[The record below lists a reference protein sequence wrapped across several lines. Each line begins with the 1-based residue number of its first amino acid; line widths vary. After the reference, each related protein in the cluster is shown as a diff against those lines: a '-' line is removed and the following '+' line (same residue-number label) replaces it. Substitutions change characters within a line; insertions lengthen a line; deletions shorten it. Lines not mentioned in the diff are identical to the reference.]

1 MIILSCEG
9 EMMFHIE
16 KMTEQMQEP
25 VLEMVQ
31 EFYHS
36 DAVSHA
42 VPLPV
47 LEQTFLDAVSEDP
60 VLAGYVLMEDEKI
73 VGFAYVTV
81 FYACEVGGKCLMFE
95 ELFLKEEAR
104 GKGYGTAFFKWVM
117 ESHPEVKRFRLE
129 VTEENKRAAAL
140 YESMGFSFLD
150 YRQMV
155 KEV

>member
-1 MIILSCEG
+1 MLQ
-9 EMMFHIE
+9 FE
-16 KMTEQMQEP
+16 KMTEAMRRP

-36 DAVSHA
+36 DAVCHA

-47 LEQTFLDAVSEDP
+47 LERTFQDAVSEEP
-60 VLAGYVLMEDEKI
+60 ALTGYVLVEDGKMA
-73 VGFAYVTV
+73 GFAYVTV
-81 FYACEVGGKCLMFE
+81 FYACEVGGKCLMLE

-104 GKGYGTAFFKWVM
+104 GRGYGSAFFKWIM

-129 VTEENKRAAAL
+129 VTEENKRAIAL